1 VERSTQPLA
10 EVFGH
15 LTADFSE
22 RAKRYRKEKLCPFN
36 NKVPNCTKDK
46 AQDPLGVCSIHHA
59 GKPVIT
65 CPVRFREDWLIT
77 GDAAD
82 FFFSDNA
89 AWTSLTEVRLTDYY
103 GKAAGNIDVVLA
115 AYDEKGK
122 VYDFGSLEIQAV
134 YISGNVRAPFSHYM
148 SDCEK
153 NASMGWASQSHFPRP
168 DYLSSSRKRLA
179 PQLLFK
185 GGILHAW
192 RKKMAVA
199 LDSSFYE
206 TLPKLEEVKKEE
218 AEIAWLVYDLSP
230 NTDERNNRTSYSL
243 NRSRVVYTKFKKS
256 LDTITSSRAGDVGKF
271 VSQLQREVD
280 KKLELPPTNRTLGNP
295 LPDN

>member
-1 VERSTQPLA
+1 
-10 EVFGH
+10 
-15 LTADFSE
+15 
-22 RAKRYRKEKLCPFN
+22 
-36 NKVPNCTKDK
+36 
-46 AQDPLGVCSIHHA
+46 
-59 GKPVIT
+59 
-65 CPVRFREDWLIT
+65 
-77 GDAAD
+77 
-82 FFFSDNA
+82 
-89 AWTSLTEVRLTDYY
+89 
-103 GKAAGNIDVVLA
+103 
-115 AYDEKGK
+115 
-122 VYDFGSLEIQAV
+122 
-134 YISGNVRAPFSHYM
+134 
-148 SDCEK
+148 
-153 NASMGWASQSHFPRP
+153 
-168 DYLSSSRKRLA
+168 
-179 PQLLFK
+179 
-185 GGILHAW
+185 
-192 RKKMAVA
+192 MAVA